1 MTVVIEDHFEGDHA
15 RVAYDAFAPHYDA
28 FTAHHDYLSWTA
40 TLEQLAR
47 DAGLS
52 GRRLLDLACGTG
64 KSFLPFLAR
73 GYDVTACDISPAM
86 LELARR
92 KAGRAA
98 TLVEADIRRLP
109 ALGAFDL
116 VTCLDDAVNYL
127 QTDDELDAVFAGVRR
142 HIAPHGVFVFDT
154 NTLATFR
161 RVYSSCLVVPAEHE
175 VLILRGRG
183 CDRLAAGG
191 SAEAHL
197 EALVPEPD
205 GWWRE
210 TCTVHH
216 HRHHPEATVR
226 AALGRAGLTCVA
238 VHGLHLDG
246 RVDAMAD
253 DLAHSKAV
261 YIARPGAPNASK
273 GGDCE

>member
-28 FTAHHDYLSWTA
+28 FTAHHDYESWTA

-47 DAGLS
+47 QAGLS

-64 KSFLPFLAR
+64 KSFLPFLDR

-86 LELARR
+86 LQLARR
-92 KAGRAA
+92 KAGRSA
-98 TLVEADIRRLP
+98 TLVEADIRHLP
-109 ALGAFDL
+109 PLGGFDL

-127 QTDDELDAVFAGVRR
+127 QTDDELDAAFAAVHGNL
-142 HIAPHGVFVFDT
+142 ALDGVFVFDT

-161 RVYSSCLVVPAEHE
+161 RVYSSCLVVAAERE

-183 CDRLAAGG
+183 SERLVPGG
-191 SAEAHL
+191 RAEAHL
-197 EALVPEPD
+197 EALVQQPD

-210 TCTVHH
+210 TVTVHR
-216 HRHHPEATVR
+216 HRHHPEAAVR
-226 AALGRAGLTCVA
+226 AALARAGLTCVA
-238 VHGLHLDG
+238 CHGLHVDG
-246 RVDAMAD
+246 RVDPLAD
-253 DLAHSKAV
+253 DLLHSKAV
-261 YIARPGAPNASK
+261 YIARHGAPTASK